1 MILELFVFSQITLW
15 KIERIQNRRLWDM
28 HREEEKKMRCNN
40 DCDVNAMDLF
50 YGDRDAKDSQIYSS
64 GFDYRFTRS
73 GTCGKGHY
81 FSVEASYSHDCAY
94 QDSVGN
100 RHIILARVLTGNS
113 FEIPPWLNLRGVPLR
128 LKRTESCGVD
138 IDYDSVNRPA
148 NGSTVFVTYRSEKAY
163 PLYLITYALRRSLFS
178 Q

>member
-1 MILELFVFSQITLW
+1 ME
-15 KIERIQNRRLWDM
+15 NRKNPESTPLGHAQR
-28 HREEEKKMRCNN
+28 EEKKMRRNS
-40 DCDVNAMDLF
+40 DCDVNTMELF
-50 YGDRDAKDSQIYSS
+50 YGDRDVEASEIYSS

-94 QDSVGN
+94 LQSFDY
-100 RHIILARVLTGNS
+100 RHIFLARVLTGNS
-113 FEIPPWLNLRGVPLR
+113 FEIPSWLNLRRAPLR

-138 IDYDSVNRPA
+138 IEYDSVNRSA

-163 PLYLITYALRRSLFS
+163 PLYLITYNSS
-178 Q
+178 P